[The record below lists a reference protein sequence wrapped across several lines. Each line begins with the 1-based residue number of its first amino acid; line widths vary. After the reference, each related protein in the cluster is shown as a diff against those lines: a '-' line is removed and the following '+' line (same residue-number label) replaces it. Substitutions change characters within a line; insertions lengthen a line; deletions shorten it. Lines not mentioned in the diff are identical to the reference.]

1 MSEHITKSVVFVFNA
16 LGIFVWLTLVI
27 AGVFVFWFDQPTTT
41 WIWIGVAVFI
51 ALIAIWIGYIIL
63 GTAFFGALGLFV
75 VASEQKFVGIA
86 VYTAC
91 WFILFPAMVIAS
103 LAFGI
108 YCREYKVLIPR
119 DLRWIFNK
127 PKGTRLVP
135 NEDGIVKVA
144 LPSGE
149 SFEVSGSDW
158 YFFHPT
164 KEQVNNHLESD
175 TNPVIIKHK
184 TSLSNKL
191 RSVDFYYLKR
201 RRDISPDTFIFLTA
215 LGKINSEPRP
225 IDDESVAEW
234 VDDNVG
240 LGKGIQMYWSR
251 QAVEPMADGVV
262 QAFKTRTKKMSIL
275 DNDPGHFTEYFNL
288 ATVTLTDWIISLECD
303 GIDALPSLRKAHTQ
317 IYESFRL

>member
-16 LGIFVWLTLVI
+16 LGNLVWLSIVI
-27 AGVFVFWFDQPTTT
+27 AGILTYWLERTPA
-41 WIWIGVAVFI
+41 WMIWIAIAVFI
-51 ALIAIWIGYIIL
+51 ALISIWICYIIL

-75 VASEQKFVGIA
+75 VASKQKFVGIA

-91 WFILFPAMVIAS
+91 WFILFPVMVVAS

-108 YCREYKVLIPR
+108 YCREYEVLIPR
-119 DLRWIFNK
+119 DLKWIFNK

-149 SFEVSGSDW
+149 SFELSGSDW

-225 IDDESVAEW
+225 IVDESVAERL
-234 VDDNVG
+234 DDNVG

-275 DNDPGHFTEYFNL
+275 DNDPGHFTEYFDL
-288 ATVTLTDWIISLECD
+288 VTVTLADWSIRLECD